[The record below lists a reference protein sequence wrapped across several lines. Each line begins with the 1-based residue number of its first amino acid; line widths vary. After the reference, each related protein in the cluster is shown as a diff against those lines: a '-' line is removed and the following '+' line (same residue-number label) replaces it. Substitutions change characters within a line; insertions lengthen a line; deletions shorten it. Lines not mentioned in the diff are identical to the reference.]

1 MSYIKVD
8 GKYNTCNVYTTN
20 VDDVTLLQLKD
31 LLDQSFIEGEHVA
44 IMPDCH
50 AGKGCVIGT
59 TMTLNNRKVVPN
71 LVGVDIGCGLLAVK
85 LTEKEIDF
93 EKLDD
98 VIRRYIP
105 SGFNIHKK
113 AISTESNI
121 DKIIAPRSHINIKR
135 AYQSLGTLGGGNHF
149 IEVDKDEE
157 ENLWLVVHTGSRH
170 LGIEV
175 CNYYQKLGYNKL
187 CSQDTGSIQELSDKL
202 IKEYKDSG
210 RESEISE
217 GLKELKK
224 NHKSSNISEDL
235 AYVENEDFEN
245 YIHDMKLTQ
254 EHAAVN
260 RATIV
265 SQILTHMDLH
275 EVDRFD
281 TIHNYI
287 DTENMILRK
296 GAISAQKGERVL
308 IPMNMRDGSLICIGK
323 GNPEWNCS
331 APHGAGRVMSRNEAR
346 KNVKLEDFVSS
357 MEGIYTTSVCKE
369 TIDESAFVYK
379 PMKDIVDNITETVDI
394 VTILKPIYNFKAKN

>member
-1 MSYIKVD
+1 M
-8 GKYNTCNVYTTN
+8 
-20 VDDVTLLQLKD
+20 
-31 LLDQSFIEGEHVA
+31 
-44 IMPDCH
+44 
-50 AGKGCVIGT
+50 
-59 TMTLNNRKVVPN
+59 
-71 LVGVDIGCGLLAVK
+71 
-85 LTEKEIDF
+85 
-93 EKLDD
+93 
-98 VIRRYIP
+98 
-105 SGFNIHKK
+105 
-113 AISTESNI
+113 
-121 DKIIAPRSHINIKR
+121 
-135 AYQSLGTLGGGNHF
+135 
-149 IEVDKDEE
+149 
-157 ENLWLVVHTGSRH
+157 
-170 LGIEV
+170 
-175 CNYYQKLGYNKL
+175 
-187 CSQDTGSIQELSDKL
+187 SDKL
-202 IKEYKDSG
+202 IKEYKEAG

-224 NHKSSNISEDL
+224 NHKSANISEDL

-254 EHAAVN
+254 EHAAIN

-323 GNPEWNCS
+323 GNPKWNCS

-346 KNVKLEDFVSS
+346 KKVKLEDFVSS

-369 TIDESAFVYK
+369 TIDESVFVYK
-379 PMKDIVDNITETVDI
+379 PMEDIVGNITDTVDI
-394 VTILKPIYNFKAKN
+394 VTTLKPIYNFKAK

>member
-1 MSYIKVD
+1 MGHTKVE
-8 GKYNTCNVYTTN
+8 GKYNTCDVYTTN
-20 VDDVTLLQLKD
+20 VDDTTILQLNE
-31 LLDQSFIEGEHVA
+31 LMNQYFIEGEHVA

-85 LTEKEIDF
+85 VSEREIDF

-113 AISTESNI
+113 TISRESNI
-121 DKIIAPRSHINIKR
+121 DKIKAEGVNLKR
-135 AYQSLGTLGGGNHF
+135 AYQSIGTLGGGNHF
-149 IEVDKDEE
+149 IEVDKDEDGY
-157 ENLWLVVHTGSRH
+157 LWLVVHTGSRH

-175 CNYYQKLGYNKL
+175 CNYYQKLGYKKL
-187 CSQDTGSIQELSDKL
+187 CGGNEKSIEELSDKL
-202 IKEYKDSG
+202 IKEYKESG
-210 RESEISE
+210 REGEISE

-224 NHKSSNISEDL
+224 NYKSANISEDL
-235 AYVENEDFEN
+235 AYVENEDFDD
-245 YIHDMKLTQ
+245 YIYDMKLTQ
-254 EHAAVN
+254 EYAAVN

-357 MEGIYTTSVCKE
+357 MEGIYTTSVCKK

-394 VTILKPIYNFKAKN
+394 VTTLKPIYNFKAKN